1 MSVTTEAPSHI
12 EAQKVFICYRREETA
27 PYAGR
32 IYDAMVA
39 KFGVENV
46 FMDLDLDPGVDF
58 VDRITKVVSGCVA
71 LIVVIGPR
79 WAQLQNEDGS
89 RRIADPD
96 DFVRLEVETG
106 LQRND
111 VLLVPALVGGAR
123 MPRRE
128 ELPPELQTLAR
139 RNALELSEG
148 RWRYDVGRLLSTLDE
163 LLSES
168 AESKEAA
175 PPPPPP
181 PTPEPAPPALGWR
194 LALEGMAIAAVTA
207 LVARVLAQAIYDA
220 PEEGWRW
227 DAVVAGETVPDRE
240 TWPELRSHIAEVVGW
255 RTMTFAAVGGALAI
269 WLGLRVRRSDPTR
282 HLLRGLLLGAL
293 AGLLSGVICAV
304 LVYLPDDTVPVDTRT
319 RLDLVS
325 FAVAGGTIGS
335 LVGWLWRPP
344 RVGPAVLA
352 GIAGGFLGQGVIV
365 IAGWQSTAPVVNG
378 LKFAVVAAVIVGAAL
393 MAMLLADR
401 GEAQAVAASP
411 RSGASHSAGS
421 TGGIRPG

>member
-1 MSVTTEAPSHI
+1 MTSTVEAP
-12 EAQKVFICYRREETA
+12 EATAQKVFICYRREETA

-79 WAQLQNEDGS
+79 WAQLQDADGG

-111 VLLVPALVGGAR
+111 VKLIPALVGGAR

-128 ELPPELQTLAR
+128 DLPPELEALAR

-148 RWRYDVGRLLSTLDE
+148 RWRYDVGRLLTVLDE
-163 LLSES
+163 LLPDDDGGSPD
-168 AESKEAA
+168 
-175 PPPPPP
+175 PPPA
-181 PTPEPAPPALGWR
+181 PEAPAFGRR
-194 LALEGMAIAAVTA
+194 LVFEGMAIAAASA

-220 PEEGWRW
+220 PENGQRW
-227 DAVVAGETVPDRE
+227 KAIVAGESVADNESTA
-240 TWPELRSHIAEVVGW
+240 ELRSHIVEVVSW
-255 RTMTFAAVGGALAI
+255 RTATFAVIGGALAVWMGLKI
-269 WLGLRVRRSDPTR
+269 WRSDPAR
-282 HLLRGLLLGAL
+282 YLLRGLSVGAL
-293 AGLLSGVICAV
+293 AGLLSGAICAV
-304 LVYLPDDTVPVDTRT
+304 LVYLPHHTVPIDTRT

-325 FAVAGGTIGS
+325 FAAAGGVIGW
-335 LVGWLWRPP
+335 LIGWLWQPP
-344 RVGPAVLA
+344 RIGSAVLA
-352 GIAGGFLGQGVIV
+352 GIAGGFLGQMVIV
-365 IAGWQSTAPVVNG
+365 LTGWQSTAPVVNG
-378 LKFAVVAAVIVGAAL
+378 LKFAVVAAAMVGAVL
-393 MAMLLADR
+393 LAMLLVDR
-401 GEAQAVAASP
+401 SEDRAGLAS
-411 RSGASHSAGS
+411 
-421 TGGIRPG
+421 RPT